1 MVTPLAPYKITQ
13 KDINLWAI
21 SQTKQ
26 PVQQK
31 VQAPVKSSK
40 LSFVDFAQRI
50 KTKYPEY
57 KDLADLDL
65 TERMIQVYPQYK
77 DQVELPE
84 RFRGAEIL
92 AGISRAW
99 AGFVP
104 KTVWGIA
111 KFIWKQW
118 VAPWMNIQTPQ
129 TEAITKFGEKATEAG
144 QQAEDFVRKWYSELW
159 VQQNTAFRKGWQLWT
174 NIALSVAWWPKW
186 PSFPWFSAGAKHLAK
201 YVAWRWLIGAS
212 EEMRY
217 NLGTE
222 WQVLSDKRP
231 YDMAI
236 WTTAEVVVP
245 MLPSIAKWLY
255 KWAKE
260 LPSMIK
266 WSQQTVSEIPWAI
279 WTWLKGVKNKVA
291 EWLTSSYLKNPA
303 MREKY
308 MSKVWQAPE
317 VTLLEAGIKWSLPDQ
332 VKQISKLSSDS
343 RNQARQS
350 AQNIQETIYS
360 PEWSWITKKMIEWV
374 DTTIPWIDKK
384 MQPILE
390 MSKRF
395 EEWKATAQDLIDA
408 KTFLS
413 RYESIYDDFGRVKKT
428 GDLYEKEALADMY
441 TVMKNQLEDLWTK
454 YGVDFKEINRNTMK
468 YEWLRD
474 IATRAASREAGRD
487 VLSLTDYI
495 MWWYGITA
503 DPVTWM
509 WALITKK
516 ALESPYIWS
525 NVANFLYTKSK
536 NALSPLSSSN
546 VPSGN
551 ILSMAWQKWLKATQQ
566 ALPAPKATVI
576 PLEWLPQVKQPIAPV
591 PRTRQVLETWMENVK
606 QPTTVQPWK
615 SLPTKTEAPLAQST
629 TKETQ
634 KLPVAKKTPL
644 VKATDSKNISPKVK
658 KPLIKSQVVS
668 KVDDALL
675 TAWKMEEKYIPWQDI
690 SDFTYDR
697 YKKAVLSELPSADE
711 RDIKRMYQTLVDD
724 GTIKSTELPQKAK
737 SLESDLTS
745 SIKKAKAEGKTFED
759 YISWLEKDG
768 KIIYHWTNQVF
779 DKFNDSVLK
788 AKGGQW
794 YSSELWHW
802 FTDSSDEAVEYAKQA
817 NKRLMRNQ
825 LDFDKKSQDL
835 VDKITL
841 AERQRKF
848 DLAEELTE
856 QLEQLEKTAR
866 EPWEDIV
873 IKAILPDNLLKHKV
887 KNNVRLME
895 EQMEVAKKAKAEW
908 YKGVIFEWV
917 SDSPLWAVRESNQTV
932 IFNPKDIKTTSQL
945 RTERDKLDQPTT
957 SAIWKTTTEL
967 PQKAKSLESDLTSS
981 IKKAKAEGKTFEDY
995 ISWLEKDKK
1004 VLYHWTSVEIKKAIE
1019 ENWFSNKIGNDVKH
1033 GDAVYLTD
1041 NYDDAN
1047 SFGFERMTMRWDR
1060 KPTDVVKVYAPE
1072 QRIYKYDWEP
1082 TATEI
1087 AELKN
1092 KWYDWVSF
1100 VAEDTY
1106 DADGFLS
1113 QPWRSEIVVRNK
1125 GIVKTKKQ
1133 LRTERDKLDQP
1144 TTSAIWKP
1152 INSDLATEAK
1162 KTPLVK
1168 ATELPMKVDEWL
1180 VTEARKYKSADEF
1193 VDSLP
1198 VWWKEWRKLWRWEWY
1213 YLATRNKPLS
1223 TNNEEISKR
1232 FWWVLP
1238 NEVKLY
1244 RWVKWSNI
1252 TYWVVP
1258 WDYLTTNKSYANNFW
1273 ELQEYTINT
1282 NDLSFWKWN
1291 NDYIYIWWVDKT
1303 ESRLRK
1309 IREEANQPT
1318 TPALWKTTTELPQKA
1333 KSLDT
1338 PVKKELSDK
1347 GGVLTVKPNNQLK
1360 FNQWD
1365 SYEPVRLVVNDKDA
1379 MVARYWALRNKDMQS
1394 LWWKAK
1400 LTNNEKMEMQD
1411 ILRKLEIDDATATKR
1426 HQFLK
1431 NEAKKVRSSSEQ
1443 VLHEISDD
1451 FRKAKSL
1458 EPSDLTKEAKKYK
1471 SAEEFVS
1478 WSRPS
1483 SKNVKVDSVETTPKF
1498 SFVRLKWWKNYKEI
1512 IHSVDFETNP
1522 WWQHYSK
1529 YEYPNYFA
1537 HSRIDEV
1544 SDSTRV
1550 LEIQSDLMQSWKYLD
1565 RSDTP
1570 IRLSELSNEVVNAN
1584 GTNYRIR
1591 GIEKK
1596 WNDYL
1601 IDIIKDDWVSEGKI
1615 IELSK
1620 LKQEIKK
1627 PIEDIINT
1635 TEEWFSK
1642 SVQWKLKK
1650 QEEDRYEKIVRK
1662 TIVDADTK
1670 YVDFPTWET
1679 ASKIQQYKTIWNKE
1693 KSVMSFYDDKI
1704 WKYLN
1709 SLWAEKYT
1717 DIDGN
1722 SRYRIKDKSQLSKI
1736 REQKK

>member
-26 PVQQK
+26 PVRQK

-159 VQQNTAFRKGWQLWT
+159 VQQNTAFRKGGQLWT

-658 KPLIKSQVVS
+658 KPLIKAQVESKVDDALLDFS
-668 KVDDALL
+668 KPMKSDDIHKLEKLQYSGDEWFQKVIDEFNINLKESNVIDNILMESEKSTKILADIMTNPKWFKIDNYKLKTLIEKFNKTQNSTSLKGEIDDFIAQVYKDNWITDDLAEKYYYGSVNDSKKIMNDLRGKVDDALL

-737 SLESDLTS
+737 SLESDFTS
-745 SIKKAKAEGKTFED
+745 SIKKAKAEGKTFEEF
-759 YISWLEKDG
+759 LESKE
-768 KIIYHWTNQVF
+768 KLYHWTNADF
-779 DKFNDSVLK
+779 
-788 AKGGQW
+788 
-794 YSSELWHW
+794 E
-802 FTDSSDEAVEYAKQA
+802 
-817 NKRLMRNQ
+817 
-825 LDFDKKSQDL
+825 DFDVS
-835 VDKITL
+835 
-841 AERQRKF
+841 
-848 DLAEELTE
+848 
-856 QLEQLEKTAR
+856 
-866 EPWEDIV
+866 
-873 IKAILPDNLLKHKV
+873 KA
-887 KNNVRLME
+887 
-895 EQMEVAKKAKAEW
+895 
-908 YKGVIFEWV
+908 
-917 SDSPLWAVRESNQTV
+917 
-932 IFNPKDIKTTSQL
+932 
-945 RTERDKLDQPTT
+945 
-957 SAIWKTTTEL
+957 
-967 PQKAKSLESDLTSS
+967 
-981 IKKAKAEGKTFEDY
+981 GKTFNNSEWW
-995 ISWLEKDKK
+995 IFFTKDKELATAFSDLLEWWNK
-1004 VLYHWTSVEIKKAIE
+1004 RTIGAYVDTSNSLVY
-1019 ENWFSNKIGNDVKH
+1019 DVKNQPLANI
-1033 GDAVYLTD
+1033 DSNNIINNAKKEWKTAVV
-1041 NYDDAN
+1041 
-1047 SFGFERMTMRWDR
+1047 F
-1060 KPTDVVKVYAPE
+1060 
-1072 QRIYKYDWEP
+1072 
-1082 TATEI
+1082 
-1087 AELKN
+1087 KN
-1092 KWYDWVSF
+1092 IKWS
-1100 VAEDTY
+1100 DTY
-1106 DADGFLS
+1106 KTDY
-1113 QPWRSEIVVRNK
+1113 VVALDNNA
-1125 GIVKTKKQ
+1125 IKTEKQ

-1144 TTSAIWKP
+1144 TTSA
-1152 INSDLATEAK
+1152 
-1162 KTPLVK
+1162 
-1168 ATELPMKVDEWL
+1168 
-1180 VTEARKYKSADEF
+1180 
-1193 VDSLP
+1193 
-1198 VWWKEWRKLWRWEWY
+1198 
-1213 YLATRNKPLS
+1213 
-1223 TNNEEISKR
+1223 
-1232 FWWVLP
+1232 
-1238 NEVKLY
+1238 
-1244 RWVKWSNI
+1244 
-1252 TYWVVP
+1252 
-1258 WDYLTTNKSYANNFW
+1258 
-1273 ELQEYTINT
+1273 
-1282 NDLSFWKWN
+1282 
-1291 NDYIYIWWVDKT
+1291 
-1303 ESRLRK
+1303 
-1309 IREEANQPT
+1309 
-1318 TPALWKTTTELPQKA
+1318 LWKTTTELPQKA
-1333 KSLDT
+1333 KSL
-1338 PVKKELSDK
+1338 
-1347 GGVLTVKPNNQLK
+1347 
-1360 FNQWD
+1360 
-1365 SYEPVRLVVNDKDA
+1365 
-1379 MVARYWALRNKDMQS
+1379 
-1394 LWWKAK
+1394 
-1400 LTNNEKMEMQD
+1400 
-1411 ILRKLEIDDATATKR
+1411 
-1426 HQFLK
+1426 
-1431 NEAKKVRSSSEQ
+1431 
-1443 VLHEISDD
+1443 
-1451 FRKAKSL
+1451 
-1458 EPSDLTKEAKKYK
+1458 EPSDLTTSIKKAKAEGESFDEFAEKRTKSILNDPQYRYKEYTNPNQKEISELKGKLSSLRQKENVLTSDEAIIKNRSEINRLESEISKMSDNSINATNNTNKESFWFYLLKDWEKYYPIEEIWKTTKWWTTYKAIWIDWKEKAIDVEPYIHLPWASKTVLDIANPVQVIRDHTTSELSIDWVKKYVSEIADTKKQRDQPTTQALWKTLPQKATPLAKLDNELMVEAKKYKNADDFHNAMSKYIENYDLPFWDLNPLWDKLSKQVVDMFWEEKPWVIWEKIGVIWLDLDFYKKQFRKIREEANATSTSALWKPVKKAPLPMKADEWLVAEARKYK
-1471 SAEEFVS
+1471 SAEEMRKS
-1478 WSRPS
+1478 
-1483 SKNVKVDSVETTPKF
+1483 N
-1498 SFVRLKWWKNYKEI
+1498 I
-1512 IHSVDFETNP
+1512 G
-1522 WWQHYSK
+1522 
-1529 YEYPNYFA
+1529 
-1537 HSRIDEV
+1537 
-1544 SDSTRV
+1544 
-1550 LEIQSDLMQSWKYLD
+1550 
-1565 RSDTP
+1565 
-1570 IRLSELSNEVVNAN
+1570 NEVVLDWKPFVRIDGIREWNKIYVYDIDADQYITAN
-1584 GTNYRIR
+1584 WWEFLNNLRNR
-1591 GIEKK
+1591 G
-1596 WNDYL
+1596 WVT
-1601 IDIIKDDWVSEGKI
+1601 IKNNN
-1615 IELSK
+1615 
-1620 LKQEIKK
+1620 EIKRVAEAQK
-1627 PIEDIINT
+1627 VTLADA
-1635 TEEWFSK
+1635 
-1642 SVQWKLKK
+1642 QK
-1650 QEEDRYEKIVRK
+1650 QAVSNLYWYEKSLWNLQAGR
-1662 TIVDADTK
+1662 
-1670 YVDFPTWET
+1670 T
-1679 ASKIQQYKTIWNKE
+1679 ASILNKKIQSSWK
-1693 KSVMSFYDDKI
+1693 VMTK
-1704 WKYLN
+1704 
-1709 SLWAEKYT
+1709 
-1717 DIDGN
+1717 
-1722 SRYRIKDKSQLSKI
+1722 KDWIMSKI
-1736 REQKK
+1736 LDDGLEARDWILWKNNENWNFVWNVINKTEQDFADYVSKNKSELRKKREQKK